1 VDHAGIFAKQ
11 MNSPLKRAWQCS
23 GAVNSYLNLRLQ
35 FMALK
40 ILVTLAPATLAVTLV
55 KLWQQSASTI

>member
-1 VDHAGIFAKQ
+1 